1 VPHPYDA
8 ILFDFDGV
16 LVDSEPVHHAVWQEV
31 LAPYDIKLSWD
42 EYQRRCIGVSDKEM
56 ILELCAI
63 AGRPDEFE
71 RLWNEY
77 PRKRSILRERMIAA
91 PPSFEDSIALVQSLA
106 AGLPVAVVTSSARN
120 EVEPVLECMGIRSCF
135 STCVFGEDVGRLKPD
150 PEPYLLA
157 ASRLGVSRPLVIED
171 SGAGCASARA
181 AGFEFVRVTAAAA
194 MAREVRAHLDRA
206 L

>member
-1 VPHPYDA
+1 MRLPYDA

-16 LVDSEPVHHAVWQEV
+16 LVDSEPVHHSVWQQV
-31 LAPYDIKLSWD
+31 LAPYEISLSWD

-63 AGRPDEFE
+63 AGRPHEFQ

-77 PRKRSILRERMIAA
+77 PRKRSLLRDRMIAA
-91 PPSFEDSIALVQSLA
+91 PPSFADSIALVEELSA
-106 AGLPVAVVTSSARN
+106 ALPVAVVTSSARN
-120 EVEPVLECMGIRSCF
+120 EVEPVLDRMGILARF
-135 STCVFGEDVGRLKPD
+135 STCVFGEDVRKLKPD

-171 SGAGCASARA
+171 SGAGCASAQA
-181 AGFEFVRVTAAAA
+181 AGFAFVRVTAASAVA
-194 MAREVRAHLDRA
+194 QEVRAHLSGVR
-206 L
+206 